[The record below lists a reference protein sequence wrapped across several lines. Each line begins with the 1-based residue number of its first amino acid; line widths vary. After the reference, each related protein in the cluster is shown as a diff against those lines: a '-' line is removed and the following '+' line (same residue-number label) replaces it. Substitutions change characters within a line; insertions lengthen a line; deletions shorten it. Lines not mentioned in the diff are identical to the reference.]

1 MSLPL
6 VTIRP
11 EPGATQTVEAGRR
24 EGLEIA
30 AFPLSEVHPL
40 AWQAPEAGS
49 CDALLLGSANAL
61 RHGGAELDRLPRLPA
76 YCVGHATAEAARG
89 AGFPV
94 AATGSGG
101 LQPLLDK
108 LAGER
113 LRLLRLAGAEHVPLA
128 APEGVT
134 ITGRIVYETRLRSL
148 PDELAS
154 LLAGGAL
161 VLLHSAAA
169 ARHFAGE
176 CERLGIDRGR
186 VVLAALGPR
195 IAAAAGSG
203 WRGLEVAQNP
213 SDEALLSLAR
223 HMCH

>member
-113 LRLLRLAGAEHVPLA
+113 LRLLRLASAVVVEQVAEQIA
-128 APEGVT
+128 
-134 ITGRIVYETRLRSL
+134 RLRQ
-148 PDELAS
+148 
-154 LLAGGAL
+154 GH
-161 VLLHSAAA
+161 V
-169 ARHFAGE
+169 ARHRQTNRQDGAAKNCAGAGHVNDLGGQFGS
-176 CERLGIDRGR
+176 CRERNL
-186 VVLAALGPR
+186 
-195 IAAAAGSG
+195 
-203 WRGLEVAQNP
+203 
-213 SDEALLSLAR
+213 
-223 HMCH
+223 